1 MPLGGSNSSAPLAS
15 FEEQRQSNA
24 KYFRIVSINKT
35 EINDATA
42 ILLLHQNAQ
51 ERRRAISY
59 KVNQLV
65 TDELLAKIQAEVH
78 DAVVVVSINANV
90 NHKLMFLGQNKQTLN
105 PLVWPNVEDL
115 VLNFGYSKCDS
126 DKKLF
131 NPQGFKYAP
140 KSPQIPNYCDPLVKY
155 LLEESEFM
163 PQFGPFIGRMIG
175 TQALQL
181 TINLIR
187 AILYEAITSF
197 YQQNLLFTCGF
208 KTFRKILKLEDYK
221 FGKINHRDA
230 VLLNPDKVAWR
241 GRYLRRIRQNDQH
254 QNYTVIYLDETW
266 ADTHAVIEKSWVR
279 SCYASLQERRDFS
292 LRNYKPGKGRRL
304 IIVAAGN
311 ENGSIK
317 ESIFVKLE
325 KERQKPK
332 TTMIILTPNRF
343 ESGFLI
349 FLIRLT
355 ALAQKNG

>member
-181 TINLIR
+181 TINLVR
-187 AILYEAITSF
+187 SL
-197 YQQNLLFTCGF
+197 QNLKDREKLFNMESKKLAAKFLNIGLRTVYRAE
-208 KTFRKILKLEDYK
+208 KQLEDTRN
-221 FGKINHRDA
+221 INTSHSIRGYYF
-230 VLLNPDKVAWR
+230 LLPAEFST
-241 GRYLRRIRQNDQH
+241 
-254 QNYTVIYLDETW
+254 YT
-266 ADTHAVIEKSWVR
+266 A
-279 SCYASLQERRDFS
+279 
-292 LRNYKPGKGRRL
+292 
-304 IIVAAGN
+304 
-311 ENGSIK
+311 
-317 ESIFVKLE
+317 
-325 KERQKPK
+325 
-332 TTMIILTPNRF
+332 PNF
-343 ESGFLI
+343 
-349 FLIRLT
+349 
-355 ALAQKNG
+355 